1 MFRKTLLSAATVAAM
16 MSAVPAF
23 ADVAVDSGSQQ
34 IIITGQVIDAPC
46 SIATSTP
53 ISVDLGQ
60 VSGKLLKAGTA
71 SDAKKFT
78 ITLTGCTFGE
88 PTKPIPEGY
97 TGNNSK
103 VAVEFTGAMPPSANE
118 GEQTGGYMANTASGP
133 DAATNVSIQ
142 LLKSDGVTGVD
153 LTKKKFDIN
162 DAVGPLGDGGNNLD
176 FFVRMASPH
185 MDATPGAV
193 AATLTYKLHYF

>member
-16 MSAVPAF
+16 MSVVPAF

-34 IIITGQVIDAPC
+34 ILITGKVIDAPC

-60 VSGKLLKAGTA
+60 VSDKLLKAGTA

-78 ITLTGCTFGE
+78 ITLTGCSFSAPPE
-88 PTKPIPEGY
+88 SIPVGH

-103 VAVEFTGAMPPSANE
+103 VAVEFTGAMPPVTGEGTANL
-118 GEQTGGYMANTASGP
+118 GYMGNAANGP

-142 LLKSDGVTGVD
+142 LLKSDGMTGVD
-153 LTKKKFDIN
+153 LAKGDFTMD
-162 DAVGPLGDGGNNLD
+162 DAVGPLVNGENNLD

-185 MDATPGAV
+185 KDATPGAV